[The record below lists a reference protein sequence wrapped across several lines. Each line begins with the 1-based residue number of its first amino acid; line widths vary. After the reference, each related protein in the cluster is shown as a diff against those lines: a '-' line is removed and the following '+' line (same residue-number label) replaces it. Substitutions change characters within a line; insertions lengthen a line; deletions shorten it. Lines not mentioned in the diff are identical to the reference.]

1 MVFAKDQAEYD
12 KLNKEMH
19 DKVNGLGYSEVMDFS
34 IKKAEELFD
43 TVKALNKHG

>member
-34 IKKAEELFD
+34 IKKAEELFEARKS
-43 TVKALNKHG
+43 VK